1 MKINTITCHRVY
13 NHGAALQA
21 WALATFLK
29 QQGHEVNIIDYRPY
43 YLRGH
48 FQWSVNN
55 PRFDKPIIKWLYL
68 LAKYPGWRK
77 SLARKAAFDAFDNKF
92 IAPLVTK
99 YCYLSSEELKQ
110 NPPDADVYIAG
121 SDQIW
126 NTMFKNGTDPSF
138 YLDFGSERTKRLSYA
153 ASFTTQKLRN
163 GTEDFVK
170 SKISYLDGISVRESS
185 GVKLLK
191 SMGYNSVMV
200 CDPVFLID
208 SNTWISKVATND
220 GEGERY
226 VVVYDFECSIEVQKI
241 AERVAKL
248 KGLKIYSI
256 GPYALKYTSHNYI
269 NYGPDTF
276 VALIKNATCVISNS
290 FHATAFSLIFNR
302 DMFVVKRA
310 DGLNVRMQDLLTRYG
325 MADRLVDS
333 NTSVDVLMS
342 CIDYDKVNKILIKE
356 IKDSKEWL
364 VKNLTNKEV
373 H

>member
-1 MKINTITCHRVY
+1 MKIKTITCHRVY

-21 WALATFLK
+21 WALATFLR

-99 YCYLSSEELKQ
+99 CCYLSSEELKQ

-138 YLDFGSERTKRLSYA
+138 YLDFGSEKTKRLSYA
-153 ASFTTQKLRN
+153 ASFATQKLCK
-163 GTEDFVK
+163 GTEGFVK
-170 SKISYLDGISVRESS
+170 SKISHLDAISVREPS
-185 GVKLLK
+185 GVKLLQ
-191 SMGYNSVMV
+191 SMGYNGILV

-208 SNTWISKVATND
+208 PEMWVSEIATND
-220 GEGERY
+220 GEGEKY
-226 VVVYDFECSIEVQKI
+226 IVIYDFERSVEIQKVAERI
-241 AERVAKL
+241 AEV

-256 GPYALKYTSHNYI
+256 GPYALKYTSYNYI
-269 NYGPDTF
+269 NHGPDTF

-290 FHATAFSLIFNR
+290 FHATAFSLIFKRN
-302 DMFVVKRA
+302 MFVMKRA
-310 DGLNVRMQDLLTRYG
+310 DGLNTRMQDLLSRYG
-325 MADRLVDS
+325 LIDRLIDI
-333 NTSVDVLMS
+333 NTPIDILISS
-342 CIDYDKVNKILIKE
+342 IDYSKVNNILLKE
-356 IKDSKEWL
+356 IEDSKKWL
-364 VKNLTNKEV
+364 VKNLS
-373 H
+373 